1 MIDLYE
7 AFKLTK
13 IQMDDVVFLKTCD
26 AVKGQH
32 QILTKREI
40 VQKLDM
46 RHTFVTEISPYFI
59 CGDYQGLLFTILKK
73 NKNKGEYR

>member
-13 IQMDDVVFLKTCD
+13 IQMEDVVFLKTCD

-32 QILTKREI
+32 QILTKKEI
-40 VQKLDM
+40 VQKLDAAIDSM
-46 RHTFVTEISPYFI
+46 TNEKEARIVESRHRMTSV
-59 CGDYQGLLFTILKK
+59 
-73 NKNKGEYR
+73 